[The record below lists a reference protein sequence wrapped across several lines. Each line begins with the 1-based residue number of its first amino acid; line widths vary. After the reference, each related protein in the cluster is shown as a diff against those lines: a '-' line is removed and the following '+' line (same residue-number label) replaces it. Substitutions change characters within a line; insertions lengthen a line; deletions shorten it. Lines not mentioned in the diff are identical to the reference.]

1 MSAQDY
7 YNQGGSA
14 PAPTPAPA
22 PAPTQPIP
30 VPQQNHQQPPP
41 PPVPPLQN
49 TPPYPLYDGPP
60 PPYSPGFDQRP
71 HSQPPPAQRVDAIQQ
86 QQQQQPQYRPS
97 NLSAQY
103 RPQPQP
109 HSYSYEYPP
118 EKQPYPAH
126 DDYRRDPYAQPN
138 GQKPQHDRRTHSN
151 SKYPPSLNGNGGQYQ
166 SIYRGRKDD
175 DKRYYDEDYERRNR
189 SRSRS
194 RSRSRGRDRDVRRKH
209 VERKKSSGVNTFLG
223 AGGGALI
230 GDMIFPGLGT
240 IGGALLGGV
249 GGHEYGKS
257 RSKTHHERSPV
268 SSGRRTRRY
277 SNEEDA
283 EYRRRKY

>member
-7 YNQGGSA
+7 YNPGGS
-14 PAPTPAPA
+14 APA

-30 VPQQNHQQPPP
+30 VPQQNIQQPPP
-41 PPVPPLQN
+41 QPAPPLQS

-60 PPYSPGFDQRP
+60 PPYSAGFDQRP
-71 HSQPPPAQRVDAIQQ
+71 HSQPPPAQRVDAIPQHQ
-86 QQQQQPQYRPS
+86 PQPQYRPTH
-97 NLSAQY
+97 LSAQY

-126 DDYRRDPYAQPN
+126 DDYRRDPYAQPA
-138 GQKPQHDRRTHSN
+138 GQKHDRRASSN
-151 SKYPPSLNGNGGQYQ
+151 SNYPPSLNGGQYS

-175 DKRYYDEDYERRNR
+175 DKRYYDEDYERRDR

-249 GGHEYGKS
+249 GGHEYGKGKN
-257 RSKTHHERSPV
+257 RGKTHYDRSPV